1 MKKILA
7 VIIALLLA
15 FSLIACNDEEP
26 ETHTKPVVPTE
37 AETPAESPNESAPD
51 ESEPEESQPE
61 SETEPESE
69 SETEP
74 ASETKKSGTIELPR
88 DEF

>member
-51 ESEPEESQPE
+51 ESEPSDTQPTA
-61 SETEPESE
+61 TEPESE
-69 SETEP
+69 PE
-74 ASETKKSGTIELPR
+74 SETKGKGTVELPR